1 MNRPVTSRWW
11 ILIVMLPLA
20 GCTLA
25 EGWTSPVPW
34 FANESAQKAEILSPE
49 FSETQRWW
57 VIFNDPLMD
66 QLADK
71 LLSQNLDMQI
81 AEARVREARALN
93 AAVASGLFPQVNLGG
108 SAAREN
114 RQLGATKPASILE
127 GGFDATWEIDLF
139 GATRSAIEASEARS
153 RAMLA
158 SAEDVRNRVLAE
170 LLRSILVW
178 RQSNE
183 TLRVTRALIE
193 VQDEQVA
200 IFAARVNGGLI
211 GDAELAR
218 ARAQREQTAVALPL
232 ARAERRSAQ
241 YQIEALMGQ
250 KPGSLSAFLKPHA
263 DTPLNVPP
271 VPELAS
277 YDVAVIRAR
286 PDVRAAREEMIA
298 AQADLA
304 VAEAKLWPSI
314 NIGSFF
320 GLRDVSGKVSTA
332 ENPIWSLAAD
342 VSAPLLDF
350 GRLSGQVDASNAR
363 AEAATLRYEQKVIGA
378 LQEARTAFS
387 ETLESV
393 NAMRIQQRA
402 LEGRE
407 DASNLEMDRFRNGL
421 TDMTNLTTA
430 ETERVRASLQ
440 LILARGNAANASIR
454 YHKALGLAVLMPK
467 NDETQPADVLVK
479 K

>member
-1 MNRPVTSRWW
+1 MLLV
-11 ILIVMLPLA
+11 LPLA
-20 GCTLA
+20 GCALA
-25 EGWTSPVPW
+25 EKWPSPVPW

-127 GGFDATWEIDLF
+127 GGFDASWEIDLF

-200 IFAARVNGGLI
+200 IFEARANSGLV
-211 GDAELAR
+211 GSAELAR
-218 ARAQREQTAVALPL
+218 ARAQREQTAVALPV

-250 KPGSLSAFLKPHA
+250 KPGSLSALLKPHA

-277 YDVAVIRAR
+277 FDLAVIRAR
-286 PDVRAAREEMIA
+286 PDIRAAREEMIA

-314 NIGSFF
+314 NIGGFF
-320 GLRDVSGKVSTA
+320 GLRDVSGNVSTA
-332 ENPIWSLAAD
+332 QNPIWSLAAD
-342 VSAPLLDF
+342 MSAPMLDF
-350 GRLSGQVDASNAR
+350 GRLRGQVDASNAR
-363 AEAATLRYEQKVIGA
+363 AEAATLRYEQRVIGA

-387 ETLESV
+387 DTLEGV

-454 YHKALGLAVLMPK
+454 YYKALGLAVLMPK

>member
-1 MNRPVTSRWW
+1 MNRPVTWRRW
-11 ILIVMLPLA
+11 IMLLVLPLA
-20 GCTLA
+20 GCALQ
-25 EGWTSPVPW
+25 EKWPSPVPW
-34 FANESAQKAEILSPE
+34 FREKSDPKSEILPTQIKE
-49 FSETQRWW
+49 AQRWW

-66 QLADK
+66 PLIDK
-71 LLSQNLDMQI
+71 LLAQNLDMKI
-81 AEARVREARALN
+81 AESRVREARALN
-93 AAVASGLFPQVNLGG
+93 ATVASGLFPQVNLGG
-108 SAAREN
+108 SAGRGN
-114 RQLGATKPASILE
+114 SQLGATKSVSILE
-127 GGFDATWEIDLF
+127 SGFDANWEIDLF
-139 GATRSAIEASEARS
+139 GATRSAIEASEASS
-153 RAMLA
+153 RATLA
-158 SAEDVRNRVLAE
+158 SAEDVRNRLIAE
-170 LLRSILVW
+170 LLRSIVLW

-250 KPGSLSAFLKPHA
+250 KPGSLTAFLKPHA

-277 YDVAVIRAR
+277 YDLAVIRAR
-286 PDVRAAREEMIA
+286 PDVRAAREEMLS

-320 GLRDVSGKVSTA
+320 GLRDVSGTVSTA

-342 VSAPLLDF
+342 ISAPLLDF
-350 GRLSGQVDASNAR
+350 GRLSGQVDASNAH
-363 AEAATLRYEQKVIGA
+363 AKVAMLRYEQKVIDA
-378 LQEARTAFS
+378 LKEARTAFS

-454 YHKALGLAVLMPK
+454 YHKALGLSVLMPK
-467 NDETQPADVLVK
+467 NDGIPPVVISLKE
-479 K
+479 